1 MKKQSDK
8 VLANEISNAIITKAR
23 LLYPRTPDVSQEST
37 DQASAL
43 AQFTNP
49 SQGHLGDAAFQ
60 AYYKKHAIPPI
71 PEHLVGSK
79 QNHCSPWQGKFK
91 NIKGKLQDEFYV
103 SFNAAQKP
111 IIARAGKSK
120 GKWIWGPYRERY
132 VDEKI
137 WLAVLRDSQRE
148 QKVTLP
154 EAATVGEVMGLAVS
168 GDHGCLLRFEMQAT
182 KGSGR
187 IVPLGSIQ
195 KVMRESIEAAAQYV
209 KAKHEELSITAEWRQ
224 SYDVAI
230 LGTFMGVPK
239 EGPSAGVA
247 LVTGIVSVLKGLKVR
262 NDLAM
267 TGEITIL
274 GKVLPVGGIQQKLL
288 AAYEAGIKEVLIP
301 VDNVPDTA
309 ILPAA
314 VKAKLKITPVSRVE
328 EVLKAALIS

>member
-1 MKKQSDK
+1 MN
-8 VLANEISNAIITKAR
+8 LISPGEYEK
-23 LLYPRTPDVSQEST
+23 L
-37 DQASAL
+37 AL
-43 AQFTNP
+43 AVKMEP
-49 SQGHLGDAAFQ
+49 S
-60 AYYKKHAIPPI
+60 
-71 PEHLVGSK
+71 
-79 QNHCSPWQGKFK
+79 GK
-91 NIKGKLQDEFYV
+91 V
-103 SFNAAQKP
+103 
-111 IIARAGKSK
+111 IAPS
-120 GKWIWGPYRERY
+120 
-132 VDEKI
+132 
-137 WLAVLRDSQRE
+137 LRDSQLE

-154 EAATVGEVMGLAVS
+154 ETPTVGEVIGLAVA
-168 GDHGCLLRFEMQAT
+168 GDHGCILRFEVQAT

-209 KAKHEELSITAEWRQ
+209 KAKHENLGITAEWRQ

-288 AAYEAGIKEVLIP
+288 AAYESGIKEVLIP
-301 VDNVPDTA
+301 ADNVSDIHHGPEEEAVSKFFGDLFDFRIDALFFVRDQVEPRIARTDAQRVPPVLAGAPTHGADPVDPVPRSTTA
-309 ILPAA
+309 NRKPTCRTLCMHNPEAS
-314 VKAKLKITPVSRVE
+314 LKPHSAFGIPRRMR
-328 EVLKAALIS
+328 A